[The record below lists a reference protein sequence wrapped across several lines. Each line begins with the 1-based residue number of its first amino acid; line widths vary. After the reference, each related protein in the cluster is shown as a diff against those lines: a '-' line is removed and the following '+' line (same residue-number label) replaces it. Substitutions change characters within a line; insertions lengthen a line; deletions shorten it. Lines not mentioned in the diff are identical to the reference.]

1 MADIYIKRNDRE
13 PSVNA
18 VLWCGTDTASV
29 TSALTGATLKFIM
42 RPRGSVTPKV
52 NAVASI
58 ISPANRT
65 VRYDWAAGDTDTA
78 GTFDAEFEV
87 TTAAGKKYTFPNG
100 KHLEVQIAEDLA

>member
-18 VLWCGTDTASV
+18 VLYGGDLAAVTA
-29 TSALTGATLKFIM
+29 ALSGGTLKFIM
-42 RPRGSVTPKV
+42 RQRGGTTTKV
-52 NAVASI
+52 NSGATIVSA
-58 ISPANRT
+58 ALRT

-78 GTFDAEFEV
+78 GQFDAEFEV
-87 TTAAGKKYTFPNG
+87 TTSGGKKFSFPNG